1 MTRKVVSVDNMVHK
15 VLIVQ
20 VFVKWNNHHLKFH
33 QRGSVARSVH
43 QVLYPLLCFLDSFYV
58 FLLHLIFTLLE
69 LSSSYCDDMTMNFV
83 LLGLKTKFVSFHHTS
98 TAFRSVSISFE
109 YLLFFILQ
117 LR

>member
-43 QVLYPLLCFLDSFYV
+43 QVLYPLLCFLYSFYV
-58 FLLHLIFTLLE
+58 FSLHLIFTLLE
-69 LSSSYCDDMTMNFV
+69 LSSSYRDDD
-83 LLGLKTKFVSFHHTS
+83 H
-98 TAFRSVSISFE
+98 
-109 YLLFFILQ
+109 
-117 LR
+117 